1 MLKTRKKK
9 VIELCLNCFVERG
22 LFETTTRD
30 LSKAINLQS
39 GGIYQYFNTK
49 DEMVIT
55 CAEATALKLEER
67 LILHSINDIEDPD
80 LLMQHLHERADEMSA
95 TMKFFH
101 RFVHRQSIT
110 ERCGPFSGSWVK
122 DIISMPKNC
131 VSDRVRYR

>member
-1 MLKTRKKK
+1 MTQNTKNMNCGDAEDKKKK

-49 DEMVIT
+49 DEMVIA
-55 CAEATALKLEER
+55 CAEAAALKLEER

-80 LLMQHLHERADEMSA
+80 LLMQRLHVRAYEMSA
-95 TMKFFH
+95 TKKFIFKGWLIDK
-101 RFVHRQSIT
+101 V
-110 ERCGPFSGSWVK
+110 
-122 DIISMPKNC
+122 
-131 VSDRVRYR
+131 VRSHATCSADVW